1 MKSYVMIKV
10 PTLTEIKP
18 GDKVITNFTLPANCQ
33 KELTVC
39 KMIETASGIRAVFTN
54 GTWRPMTTYND
65 TWKKKELF

>member
-1 MKSYVMIKV
+1 MKADVMIKV
-10 PTLTEIKP
+10 PTITEIKP
-18 GDKVITNFTLPANCQ
+18 GDKVIANYQ

>member
-1 MKSYVMIKV
+1 MKVDVIIKV

-18 GDKVITNFTLPANCQ
+18 GDKVIANFCQ
-33 KELTVC
+33 EELTVC

-54 GTWRPMTTYND
+54 GTWRPMTTYNE

>member
-1 MKSYVMIKV
+1 MKAEVMIKV

-18 GDKVITNFTLPANCQ
+18 GDKVIANYQ
-33 KELTVC
+33 KEELTVC